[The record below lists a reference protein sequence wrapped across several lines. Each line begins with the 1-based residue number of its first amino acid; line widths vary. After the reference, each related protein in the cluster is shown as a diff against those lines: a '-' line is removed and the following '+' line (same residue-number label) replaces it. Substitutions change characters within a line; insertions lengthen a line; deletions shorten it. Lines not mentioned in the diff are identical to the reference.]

1 MSLSSVHLFFRVF
14 SFGRSLPSEI
24 IQLGS
29 PILKSTIPRK
39 KYQDFLQ
46 GKALTVS
53 FDIIVNSLSDS
64 KYDFSIQAHKISF
77 ANAQPEVLLH
87 SGHTGINDLINYQ
100 QYNGDWNEQYGMY
113 GKQRLFQ
120 YDCYTR

>member
-64 KYDFSIQAHKISF
+64 KYDFRMQAH
-77 ANAQPEVLLH
+77 
-87 SGHTGINDLINYQ
+87 
-100 QYNGDWNEQYGMY
+100 
-113 GKQRLFQ
+113 
-120 YDCYTR
+120 

>member
-1 MSLSSVHLFFRVF
+1 M
-14 SFGRSLPSEI
+14 

-29 PILKSTIPRK
+29 PILKNTIPRK

-64 KYDFSIQAHKISF
+64 KYDFRMQAH
-77 ANAQPEVLLH
+77 
-87 SGHTGINDLINYQ
+87 
-100 QYNGDWNEQYGMY
+100 
-113 GKQRLFQ
+113 
-120 YDCYTR
+120 